1 MEKDMKEKQKWS
13 NSSATFKVGAIS
25 LVFLIIGYQA
35 AVFIHHSAVLSI
47 EAARD
52 HPDTVYIFSG
62 EAAAEG
68 RAAPAQPAAAVKRD
82 RFSGPEGPQQSGVGG
97 MSADGNGG
105 SATGGTGNRVTGSRE
120 NLRQGGMAADNRA
133 GSQARN
139 DTVRRNASHS
149 EVVSAVRNRRRT
161 VESFRFNPNTVSIED
176 LTRLGFSEK
185 QAASIDNYRRKGG
198 RFRRKSD
205 FARSFVV
212 ADSVYRRL
220 EPFIDIP
227 RIDINK
233 ADSATFDSLPGIGG
247 YFAAKMVEFRGRL
260 HGYSST
266 AQLMD
271 IRNFDKEKFDGLKDL
286 IECSEPEPYPLWTL
300 PEDSLRRHPYIA
312 GWAQAHGI
320 VMFRQN
326 NPPERWSVEELRKAG
341 VLDKKSASRLA
352 GCRIAPAD

>member
-1 MEKDMKEKQKWS
+1 MEKEKKKKWS

-35 AVFIHHSAVLSI
+35 AVFIHHSAVVSI

-62 EAAAEG
+62 ETSVGGSTAS
-68 RAAPAQPAAAVKRD
+68 AQPAATRD
-82 RFSGPEGPQQSGVGG
+82 DLRQNGESGRFTDKEGRLPNGAGG
-97 MSADGNGG
+97 RAASSIDGAGG
-105 SATGGTGNRVTGSRE
+105 RATGRTGNRVTGRA
-120 NLRQGGMAADNRA
+120 GGRS

-139 DTVRRNASHS
+139 DTVRRNAVHS
-149 EVVSAVRNRRRT
+149 EVVNAVRNRGRR

-185 QAASIDNYRRKGG
+185 QATSIDNYRKKGG

-233 ADSATFDSLPGIGG
+233 ADSAAFDSLPGIGG
-247 YFAAKMVEFRGRL
+247 YFAAKMVEFRSRL
-260 HGYSST
+260 QGYSST
-266 AQLMD
+266 TQLMD
-271 IRNFDKEKFDGLKDL
+271 IRNFDEDKFNGLKDL
-286 IECSEPEPYPLWTL
+286 IECSAPEPYPLWTL

-320 VMFRQN
+320 VVFRQN
-326 NPPERWSVEELRKAG
+326 NPPEKWKVEELRKAG
-341 VLDKKSASRLA
+341 VLDEKNAARLA
-352 GCRIAPAD
+352 GCLIAPAE

>member
-1 MEKDMKEKQKWS
+1 MEKEKKKKWS

-52 HPDTVYIFSG
+52 HPDTVYIFRG
-62 EAAAEG
+62 ESAADG
-68 RAAPAQPAAAVKRD
+68 RVASAQPTDAVERG
-82 RFSGPEGPQQSGVGG
+82 RFPGAEGPQQSGAGG
-97 MSADGNGG
+97 KAAGG
-105 SATGGTGNRVTGSRE
+105 IGGTGNRVTGSAGSRE
-120 NLRQGGMAADNRA
+120 NLRKGGRA

-139 DTVRRNASHS
+139 DTMRRNASHS

-233 ADSATFDSLPGIGG
+233 ADSAAFDSLPGIGG

-341 VLDKKSASRLA
+341 VLDEKSASRLA

>member
-1 MEKDMKEKQKWS
+1 MEKETKKKWS

-35 AVFIHHSAVLSI
+35 SVFIHHSAVVSI

-62 EAAAEG
+62 ES
-68 RAAPAQPAAAVKRD
+68 PV
-82 RFSGPEGPQQSGVGG
+82 
-97 MSADGNGG
+97 GG
-105 SATGGTGNRVTGSRE
+105 SAASAPHEAARHVSPAGNDG
-120 NLRQGGMAADNRA
+120 LRQGGRA
-133 GSQARN
+133 TSKSASSGSHVRN
-139 DTVRRNASHS
+139 DTVRRNAVHS
-149 EVVSAVRNRRRT
+149 EVVDAVRNRRRR
-161 VESFRFNPNTVSIED
+161 VESLRFNPNTVSIED

-185 QAASIDNYRRKGG
+185 QAMSIDNYRRKGG

-227 RIDINK
+227 RIDINQ
-233 ADSATFDSLPGIGG
+233 ADSAAFDSLPGIGG
-247 YFAAKMVEFRGRL
+247 YFASRMVEFRRRL
-260 HGYSST
+260 HGYSSI

-271 IRNFDKEKFDGLKDL
+271 IRNFDEDKFNGLKDL
-286 IECSEPEPYPLWTL
+286 IECSAPEPYPLWTL
-300 PEDSLRRHPYIA
+300 PEDSLRLHPYIA

-320 VMFRQN
+320 VVFRQN
-326 NPPERWSVEELRKAG
+326 NPPEKWNVEELRKAG
-341 VLDKKSASRLA
+341 VLNEKNAARLA
-352 GCRIAPAD
+352 GCLIAPAD

>member
-1 MEKDMKEKQKWS
+1 MEKEKKKKWS

-35 AVFIHHSAVLSI
+35 AVFIHHSAVVSI

-62 EAAAEG
+62 EASVGGSAAS
-68 RAAPAQPAAAVKRD
+68 AQPAATRD
-82 RFSGPEGPQQSGVGG
+82 GLRQNGESGRPTDKEGRLPSGAGG
-97 MSADGNGG
+97 R
-105 SATGGTGNRVTGSRE
+105 ATSGTGNRVTG
-120 NLRQGGMAADNRA
+120 RA
-133 GSQARN
+133 GGRSGNQARN
-139 DTVRRNASHS
+139 DTVRKNAVHS
-149 EVVSAVRNRRRT
+149 EIVNAVRNRRRR

-185 QAASIDNYRRKGG
+185 QATSIDNYRKKGG

-233 ADSATFDSLPGIGG
+233 ADSAAFDSLPGIGG
-247 YFAAKMVEFRGRL
+247 YFAAKMVEFRSRL
-260 HGYSST
+260 QGYSST
-266 AQLMD
+266 TQLMD
-271 IRNFDKEKFDGLKDL
+271 IRNFDEDKFNGLKDL
-286 IECSEPEPYPLWTL
+286 IECSAPEPYPLWTL

-320 VMFRQN
+320 VVFRQN
-326 NPPERWSVEELRKAG
+326 NPPEKWKVEELRKAG
-341 VLDKKSASRLA
+341 VLDEKNAARLA
-352 GCRIAPAD
+352 GCLIAPAD

>member
-1 MEKDMKEKQKWS
+1 MEKEKKKWS

-35 AVFIHHSAVLSI
+35 AVFIHHSAVVSI

-62 EAAAEG
+62 EAS
-68 RAAPAQPAAAVKRD
+68 V
-82 RFSGPEGPQQSGVGG
+82 
-97 MSADGNGG
+97 GG
-105 SATGGTGNRVTGSRE
+105 SAASEQHEAVRNANPDRDG
-120 NLRQGGMAADNRA
+120 LRQGGESGRS
-133 GSQARN
+133 GSQARY
-139 DTVRRNASHS
+139 DTVRRNAVHS
-149 EVVSAVRNRRRT
+149 EVVNAVRNRRRR

-185 QAASIDNYRRKGG
+185 QATSIDNYRKKGG

-233 ADSATFDSLPGIGG
+233 ADSAAFDSLPGIGG
-247 YFAAKMVEFRGRL
+247 YFAAKMVEFRSQL

-266 AQLMD
+266 TQLMD
-271 IRNFDKEKFDGLKDL
+271 IRNFDENKFNGLKDL
-286 IECSEPEPYPLWTL
+286 IECSAPEPYPLWTL

-320 VMFRQN
+320 DVFRQN
-326 NPPERWSVEELRKAG
+326 NPPEKWKVEELRKAG
-341 VLDKKSASRLA
+341 VLDEKNAARLA
-352 GCRIAPAD
+352 GCLIAPAD